1 MSASREAMR
10 ERILAN
16 PGSRR
21 MDELALAILD
31 PAAATPQMRAF
42 RNELL
47 RQVKAGMMAAQGG
60 PTTTTTT
67 PLSETVPDAEA
78 APEPP
83 APEPPA
89 PEPPAQVGP
98 PLADDDRIVVHHLHS
113 LRAPNVAWEAR
124 DQHADGASVGVAKT
138 DGNRRAAR
146 LS

>member
-47 RQVKAGMMAAQGG
+47 RQVKAGMVAAQGGG

-78 APEPP
+78 

>member
-21 MDELALAILD
+21 MDELALAILH
-31 PAAATPQMRAF
+31 PAAATPEMRAF

-47 RQVKAGMMAAQGG
+47 RQVKAGMVAAQGGG

-78 APEPP
+78 

>member
-21 MDELALAILD
+21 MDELALAILH
-31 PAAATPQMRAF
+31 PAAATPEMRAF

-47 RQVKAGMMAAQGG
+47 RQVKAGMVAAQGG
-60 PTTTTTT
+60 GATTTTTT

-78 APEPP
+78 

>member
-21 MDELALAILD
+21 MDELALAILH
-31 PAAATPQMRAF
+31 PAAATPEMRAF

-47 RQVKAGMMAAQGG
+47 RQVKAGTAAQGG

-78 APEPP
+78 APEP
-83 APEPPA
+83 A

-98 PLADDDRIVVHHLHS
+98 PLADDDRIVVHLHS

-124 DQHADGASVGVAKT
+124 HQHADGASVGVAKT
-138 DGNRRAAR
+138 DGNRCAAR

>member
-1 MSASREAMR
+1 
-10 ERILAN
+10 
-16 PGSRR
+16 
-21 MDELALAILD
+21 MDELALAILH
-31 PAAATPQMRAF
+31 PAAATPEMRAF

-47 RQVKAGMMAAQGG
+47 RQVKAGMVAAQGGG

-89 PEPPAQVGP
+89 QGGP